1 MVWGGADFG
10 TDIGQCNFICPVVAT
25 EESVFEN
32 YYIAKGS
39 YPGKDQASLMQGPME
54 CPARHFQTKKT
65 TYWNIFQGVT
75 ILIDLES
82 FDAGPSKTATTG
94 STISHFYWKY
104 IPVLSQSGISVQ
116 PGTSTELGLTTQV
129 VETTEVA
136 KRRFTPEERGCFFED
151 EIRMVKGFKI
161 WPTSS
166 QKILGECK
174 HSPFLSKMISSGEL

>member
-1 MVWGGADFG
+1 MGRTLA
-10 TDIGQCNFICPVVAT
+10 NAT
-25 EESVFEN
+25 SSARSF
-32 YYIAKGS
+32 
-39 YPGKDQASLMQGPME
+39 PLRRASLKTTTLPRGLSLAKTRRVLCKVQWNAK
-54 CPARHFQTKKT
+54 ARHFQT

-116 PGTSTELGLTTQV
+116 PGTSTELGVTTQV

-136 KRRFTPEERGCFFED
+136 KRRFTPEERGCYFED

-166 QKILGECK
+166 QT
-174 HSPFLSKMISSGEL
+174 ISFQK

>member
-1 MVWGGADFG
+1 M
-10 TDIGQCNFICPVVAT
+10 
-25 EESVFEN
+25 
-32 YYIAKGS
+32 
-39 YPGKDQASLMQGPME
+39 
-54 CPARHFQTKKT
+54 
-65 TYWNIFQGVT
+65 T

-104 IPVLSQSGISVQ
+104 IPVLSQSGINVQ
-116 PGTSTELGLTTQV
+116 PGTSTELGVTTQV

-136 KRRFTPEERGCFFED
+136 KRRFTPEERGCYFED

-166 QKILGECK
+166 QT
-174 HSPFLSKMISSGEL
+174 ISFQKLYPQVNCNPDVGCMYEYSNCLYEAFTDKV

>member
-1 MVWGGADFG
+1 
-10 TDIGQCNFICPVVAT
+10 
-25 EESVFEN
+25 
-32 YYIAKGS
+32 
-39 YPGKDQASLMQGPME
+39 MQGPME

-104 IPVLSQSGISVQ
+104 IPVLSQSGINVQ

-136 KRRFTPEERGCFFED
+136 KRRFTPEERGCYFED

-174 HSPFLSKMISSGEL
+174 HSPFLSKMIFPGEL

>member
-1 MVWGGADFG
+1 
-10 TDIGQCNFICPVVAT
+10 
-25 EESVFEN
+25 
-32 YYIAKGS
+32 
-39 YPGKDQASLMQGPME
+39 MQGPME
-54 CPARHFQTKKT
+54 CPARHFQTKKA

-116 PGTSTELGLTTQV
+116 PGTSTELGVTTQV

-136 KRRFTPEERGCFFED
+136 KRRFTPEERGCYFED

-166 QKILGECK
+166 QT
-174 HSPFLSKMISSGEL
+174 ISFQKLYPQVNCNPDVGCMYEYSNCLYEAFTDKV